1 MLPLFGFVLL
11 PLVMLAYSVRQS
23 SSYVKRITRQKQL
36 QHVFIQHRNE
46 GHDDDKMKLAWLVA
60 SLESSAT
67 KTWTCHIQ
75 QYHTSTPTVW
85 CIQSQTDV
93 SIDTMTVSLY
103 IYILY
108 ITLLYYNM
116 GCCTHTRTHT
126 HTLTHTHILS
136 LSLWFWHTTPKHAN
150 AKTHNAIYELLKV
163 CSATSRV
170 VRL

>member
-1 MLPLFGFVLL
+1 MLPLFCFVLL

-46 GHDDDKMKLAWLVA
+46 GHDDDKMKLTWLVA

-67 KTWTCHIQ
+67 KAWTCLIQ

-103 IYILY
+103 IYIIY
-108 ITLLYYNM
+108 HTLVLQH
-116 GCCTHTRTHT
+116 GVLHTHAHTHT
-126 HTLTHTHILS
+126 HWLTHTFS
-136 LSLWFWHTTPKHAN
+136 LSLCDFDTPPLN
-150 AKTHNAIYELLKV
+150 MLMLKPIMLYMNYWKF
-163 CSATSRV
+163 V
-170 VRL
+170 VQQAVS